1 MLTTRTEC
9 GGFVE
14 WAGWTVSGNWTVY
27 SGTEQWVDESDST
40 CYRCNRCDG
49 VTESYVALD
58 GNSGELS
65 QNICKT
71 DLASGNDL
79 RLLDFQKPKVETPK
93 ILKKY

>member
-1 MLTTRTEC
+1 MLTTRMEC

-58 GNSGELS
+58 RNSGELS

-79 RLLDFQKPKVETPK
+79 RLLDFENPKVETPK